1 MSNDLTLTTLM
12 SIFFHQRI
20 CLQSVIELTI
30 EVSTCVLLQLD
41 QIIYAKSSGNQ
52 PLVMS

>member
-1 MSNDLTLTTLM
+1 MSNDLTLATLM

-20 CLQSVIELTI
+20 CLQSVI